1 MPGWLGGVLDHIR
14 GCAEAGKVRFTIK
27 ALRELA
33 DLGPGFDE
41 ADAVD
46 VLRTLTREDSA
57 GRIRSRQ
64 TGEWMYVFKPSMAA
78 TVVYVKVIV
87 RGDCVV
93 ISFHKDWDEQKE
105 NSNDQ
110 DR

>member
-1 MPGWLGGVLDHIR
+1 MPRWLGGVLNRIR
-14 GCAEAGKVRFTIK
+14 ECAKAGTVRFTIK

-46 VLRTLTREDSA
+46 VLRTLTREDSV

-64 TGEWMYVFKPSMAA
+64 TGE
-78 TVVYVKVIV
+78 
-87 RGDCVV
+87 
-93 ISFHKDWDEQKE
+93 
-105 NSNDQ
+105 
-110 DR
+110 